1 MIILKCDNSFEGI
14 LTAVFYG
21 WNLTKTDEVL
31 IETRPENNMVL
42 FTRYREVVTD
52 LSKSVRVARG
62 LSKISERAHYMAYL
76 AAMSDSDDKGN
87 AIFGFIRRCFE
98 IGEKAADDLHNKDVA
113 SVFELSRN
121 VEREYQHY
129 RGFLRF
135 IKYNDFL
142 LGQYEPV
149 NDIMILMADFFCDRL
164 LQENFVIVDMKR
176 HKAAVHVANE
186 YFVVSD
192 INTELI
198 NELEMS
204 DEERAIREIFNTFHN
219 TIGIESRRNLKLQ
232 QQNMPLRFRKYM

>member
-42 FTRYREVVTD
+42 FTQYREVVTD

-98 IGEKAADDLHNKDVA
+98 IGEKAADDFTVSA
-113 SVFELSRN
+113 F
-121 VEREYQHY
+121 QY
-129 RGFLRF
+129 R
-135 IKYNDFL
+135 
-142 LGQYEPV
+142 
-149 NDIMILMADFFCDRL
+149 
-164 LQENFVIVDMKR
+164 
-176 HKAAVHVANE
+176 
-186 YFVVSD
+186 
-192 INTELI
+192 INT
-198 NELEMS
+198 S
-204 DEERAIREIFNTFHN
+204 
-219 TIGIESRRNLKLQ
+219 
-232 QQNMPLRFRKYM
+232 